1 MTTMIAD
8 PPTKT
13 PRLGV
18 GLDAN
23 PRAPQNPQA
32 WKQAIGTK
40 PISARLAMLPEPKRN
55 WNRFGLSAGIQIG
68 AFIFLLLVPVL
79 YPDKMPTA
87 LHYTIT
93 QLANPVIEIPVAAPP
108 PPPKI
113 RKTVAPPTPEPV
125 VEPVKLN
132 PKQVHVFMQPKALQ
146 PKVQPIE
153 AKAPVMTQVLD
164 APKVE
169 TKTNEPK
176 RPKEDVKVGNL
187 NTGNATPATVKA
199 PVEHVQTGGFGDPS
213 GLKGKGDP
221 NKGNIV
227 VRQGL
232 PTLPGGPGYGNGT
245 GGDKGIRG
253 TVASTGFGNGTAV
266 PPQGGG
272 KKGNIQSTGFGDA
285 TAVAEAPKKK
295 AANEGPADTPVTILD
310 KPKPEYTAEG
320 RSMKLEGDVVLDVV
334 FLASGKIVIN
344 RVISGLG
351 HGLDENASRAAQQI
365 HFKPALRAGQPVDY
379 PARVRIEFRLA
390 Y

>member
-1 MTTMIAD
+1 MIAD
-8 PPTKT
+8 PPPKT
-13 PRLGV
+13 TRLGV
-18 GLDAN
+18 GFNTDRKVL
-23 PRAPQNPQA
+23 QNREA

-55 WNRFGLSAGIQIG
+55 WNRIGLSAGVQIA
-68 AFIFLLLVPVL
+68 AFIFVL
-79 YPDKMPTA
+79 MIPLFYPDKMPTA
-87 LHYTIT
+87 LHYNIV
-93 QLANPVIEIPVAAPP
+93 QLANPVIEIPVAPPP

-113 RKTVAPPTPEPV
+113 AKVKAPQPIPEPV
-125 VEPVKLN
+125 VEPPKLN
-132 PKQVHVFMQPKALQ
+132 PRQVHIFMQPKTVIQ
-146 PKVQPIE
+146 PKAQPIE
-153 AKAPVMTQVLD
+153 VKAPVMTQVLD
-164 APKVE
+164 APRVDVKS
-169 TKTNEPK
+169 TEPK

-187 NTGNATPATVKA
+187 SNGNATPATVKA
-199 PVEHVQTGGFGDPS
+199 PVEQVQTGGFGDPS

-232 PTLPGGPGYGNGT
+232 PSLPGGPGYGNGT

-253 TVASTGFGNGTAV
+253 TVASTGFGNNTAV

-272 KKGNIQSTGFGDA
+272 KKGNIQATGFGDQTVA
-285 TAVAEAPKKK
+285 AEAPKKK
-295 AANEGPADTPVTILD
+295 AVDAGPADTPVTILD

-320 RSMKLEGDVVLDVV
+320 RTMKLEGDVVLDVV
-334 FLASGKIVIN
+334 FLANGKIVIN
-344 RVISGLG
+344 HVISGLG

>member
-1 MTTMIAD
+1 MIAD
-8 PPTKT
+8 PPAKT
-13 PRLGV
+13 TRLGV
-18 GLDAN
+18 GFDAN
-23 PRAPQNPQA
+23 RRAPQNREA

-40 PISARLAMLPEPKRN
+40 PISARLATLPEPKRN
-55 WNRFGLSAGIQIG
+55 WNRIGLSAGIQIS
-68 AFIFLLLVPVL
+68 AFIFLLMIPLL
-79 YPDKMPTA
+79 YPEKMPTA
-87 LHYTIT
+87 LSFRIT
-93 QLANPVIEIPVAAPP
+93 EIATPVIAIPVAPP
-108 PPPKI
+108 PPAPKI
-113 RKTVAPPTPEPV
+113 VKVKAVPVPDPV
-125 VEPVKLN
+125 VEPPKLN
-132 PKQVHVFMQPKALQ
+132 PKQVHIFMQPKTVIQ
-146 PKVQPIE
+146 PKAQPVDV
-153 AKAPVMTQVLD
+153 KAPVMTQVLD
-164 APKVE
+164 APRVDVKS
-169 TKTNEPK
+169 TEPK

-187 NTGNATPATVKA
+187 SNGNATPATVKA

-232 PTLPGGPGYGNGT
+232 PSLPGGPGYGNGT

-253 TVASTGFGNGTAV
+253 TVASTGFGNSTAV

-272 KKGNIQSTGFGDA
+272 KKGTIQAGGFGDQ
-285 TAVAEAPKKK
+285 TVAVEAPKKK
-295 AANEGPADTPVTILD
+295 AVDAGPADTPVTILD
-310 KPKPEYTAEG
+310 KPKPEYTADG
-320 RSMKLEGDVVLDVV
+320 RKLKLEGDVVLDVV
-334 FLASGKIVIN
+334 FLANGKIVIN